1 MVVLAGRDRPA
12 AGIRKLVADRQLGG
26 SRIVA
31 VFLAVAIAV
40 TLKIVDALKERDP
53 LRRRPRFGFQ
63 ETHHR
68 VGVEKIVFSPDIL
81 AQHADAE
88 FQETFPDSGLR
99 EAGRLLQQAEFV
111 AEPGGGDH
119 RHPVQLQLRD
129 RAEQIE
135 AGAELRLQLRN
146 LFRSR
151 DPDLNRA
158 DRQRMQRQCRK
169 RRCRQKEQEWKLPHP
184 HSPIR

>member
-1 MVVLAGRDRPA
+1 M
-12 AGIRKLVADRQLGG
+12 
-26 SRIVA
+26 
-31 VFLAVAIAV
+31 
-40 TLKIVDALKERDP
+40 
-53 LRRRPRFGFQ
+53 
-63 ETHHR
+63 
-68 VGVEKIVFSPDIL
+68 EKIVFSPDIL